1 MRSRFEL
8 EYTLNCPTRVL
19 FDRLSTPE
27 GLAEW
32 FADNVTVNGD
42 VFTFFWAKVEARA
55 RLTHIRENK
64 SVRFEWLDF
73 ADTENNYFEFKIVIH
88 ELTNDTALMITD
100 HADDDEIEDAK
111 DLWDNQI
118 SYLKKVLGLTE

>member
-8 EYTLNCPTRVL
+8 EYTLNSPTRVL

-55 RLTHIRENK
+55 RLAHIRENK

-73 ADTENNYFEFKIVIH
+73 ADTENNYFEFRIVIH

-100 HADDDEIEDAK
+100 HADDDEIDDAK

>member
-8 EYTLNCPTRVL
+8 EYTLNSPTRVL

-55 RLTHIRENK
+55 RLAHIRENK

-88 ELTNDTALMITD
+88 ELTNDTALLITD
-100 HADDDEIEDAK
+100 HADEDEIDDAK

>member
-8 EYTLNCPTRVL
+8 EYTLNSPTRVL

-55 RLTHIRENK
+55 RLAHIRENK

-73 ADTENNYFEFKIVIH
+73 ADNENNFFEFKIVIH

>member
-55 RLTHIRENK
+55 RLAHIRENK

-73 ADTENNYFEFKIVIH
+73 ADNENNFFEFKIVIH

>member
-8 EYTLNCPTRVL
+8 EYTLNSPTRVL

-55 RLTHIRENK
+55 RLAHIRENK

>member
-55 RLTHIRENK
+55 RLAHIRENK

>member
-55 RLTHIRENK
+55 RLAHIKENK